1 MKTIN
6 DLVLSFQN
14 RLEMCASVFFSRI
27 SHLSSSEPKNI
38 IQIGNFDNE
47 NLPYLLTNDE
57 NKLLIEKIDNQ
68 T

>member
-14 RLEMCASVFFSRI
+14 RLEMRASVFCSRI
-27 SHLSSSEPKNI
+27 SHLSSSEPKSI
-38 IQIGNFDNE
+38 KQIGNFDNE

-57 NKLLIEKIDNQ
+57 NKLLMEKIDNQ